1 MGLLN
6 SSLTALLPLFPE
18 RAVRPFAMRYVA
30 GETEGDAFGIVHELN
45 QSGFS
50 ATVDILG
57 EHSESAEEAGE
68 ITDSYIRLYEII
80 EDSSLDCNISV
91 KLTHLG
97 LGHDDALAKEN
108 LFRLL
113 EMAERRQNFLRIDME
128 NSPYTDATLDLY
140 EQCKMKYSSVGPV
153 LQAYLKRSGDD
164 LQRVLPGS
172 PNVRICKGI
181 YREPE
186 SIALQDLGEIRDS
199 FINLVQSGLSGGA
212 YIGIATHDTY
222 LIDTLET
229 WISNQQIDRTR
240 YEFQVLY
247 GVPMGDRL
255 ERLQDAG
262 HKVRIYIPFGA
273 EWYAYAMRRLKE
285 NPNIA
290 SYIVKNLFKR

>member
-68 ITDSYIRLYEII
+68 ITDSFIRLYEII

-128 NSPYTDATLDLY
+128 NSPYTDTTLDLY

-181 YREPE
+181 YRESE
-186 SIALQDLGEIRDS
+186 SIALQGRKEIRDS
-199 FINLVQSGLSGGA
+199 FINLVQTGLSGGA

-229 WISNQQIDRTR
+229 WISNRQIERTR

-255 ERLQDAG
+255 ERLLDGG

-273 EWYAYAMRRLKE
+273 EWYAYAMRRFKE
-285 NPNIA
+285 NPKII
-290 SYIVKNLFKR
+290 SYIMGNWFKA

>member
-6 SSLTALLPLFPE
+6 SSLTTLLPLFPE

-97 LGHDDALAKEN
+97 LGHDDALAEEN

-113 EMAERRQNFLRIDME
+113 EMAGRKDNFLRIDME

-181 YREPE
+181 YRESE
-186 SIALQDLGEIRDS
+186 SIALQGRKEIRDS
-199 FINLVQSGLSGGA
+199 FINLVQTGLSGGA
-212 YIGIATHDTY
+212 YIGIAPHDTY

-229 WISNQQIDRTR
+229 WISNRQIERTR

-255 ERLQDAG
+255 ERLLDGG

-273 EWYAYAMRRLKE
+273 EWYAYAMRRFKE
-285 NPNIA
+285 NPKII
-290 SYIVKNLFKR
+290 SYIMGNWFKA